1 MTKKTDSD
9 PPAMLAGFLSKARQH
24 DCAQL
29 AAMEDTVGHRH
40 LQVRL
45 AKRDAKRLKC
55 LADLRDMS
63 IQDVLVAGVNAL
75 MSEWNEPPVANP
87 GARTKK

>member
-1 MTKKTDSD
+1 MTKKTDSN
-9 PPAMLAGFLSKARQH
+9 PPAMLAGFLSKAKLH

-29 AAMEDTVGHRH
+29 AAAEEAVGHRH

-45 AKRDAKRLKC
+45 ALRDAKRVKC
-55 LADLRDMS
+55 LADMRGMS
-63 IQDVLVAGVNAL
+63 IQDALVAGINAL

-87 GARTKK
+87 GARSKK